1 MERAA
6 TSPPP
11 PDVAI
16 RALRA
21 ADADALHALARQPS
35 IDGRFASAPH
45 ASLDRRRE
53 WLEALIRE
61 QYALGAWSGET
72 LVGWSELA
80 PGRLRRSHTA
90 AVAIAVHDAWHRRG
104 VGGALMRET
113 LRIADDWLGLR
124 RIEAQLYADD
134 FVALAFHRRFGF
146 EIEATQRGAAL
157 RGGVLVDGCLIAR
170 MKAPLPLAAAP
181 GGTPT

>member
-113 LRIADDWLGLR
+113 LRIADD
-124 RIEAQLYADD
+124 

>member
-53 WLEALIRE
+53 WL
-61 QYALGAWSGET
+61 
-72 LVGWSELA
+72 
-80 PGRLRRSHTA
+80 
-90 AVAIAVHDAWHRRG
+90 
-104 VGGALMRET
+104 
-113 LRIADDWLGLR
+113 
-124 RIEAQLYADD
+124 EAQLYADD

>member
-6 TSPPP
+6 SSPPP
-11 PDVAI
+11 PDVTI

-53 WLEALIRE
+53 WLDALMRE
-61 QYALGAWSGET
+61 QYALGAWIGEA

-80 PGRLRRSHTA
+80 PGKLRRSHA
-90 AVAIAVHDAWHRRG
+90 ASISIAVHDAWHRRG

-113 LRIADDWLGLR
+113 LAIADDWLGLR

-134 FVALAFHRRFGF
+134 FVALAFHRKFGF

-157 RGGVLVDGCLIAR
+157 RDGVLVDGCLIAR
-170 MKAPLPLAAAP
+170 LKDSPPLAAAP
-181 GGTPT
+181 SETPA

>member
-1 MERAA
+1 
-6 TSPPP
+6 
-11 PDVAI
+11 
-16 RALRA
+16 
-21 ADADALHALARQPS
+21 
-35 IDGRFASAPH
+35 
-45 ASLDRRRE
+45 
-53 WLEALIRE
+53 
-61 QYALGAWSGET
+61 
-72 LVGWSELA
+72 
-80 PGRLRRSHTA
+80 
-90 AVAIAVHDAWHRRG
+90 
-104 VGGALMRET
+104 MRET